1 MTSNTLQADAASTAE
16 RFTSKSHAALG
27 HFHELTSAYQAIS
40 TKNVEKL
47 TASISALSSAKEPAE
62 FMHLQQKF
70 MTEAINA
77 AIADAAHI
85 VKLTAAAFTSAA
97 KPT

>member
-1 MTSNTLQADAASTAE
+1 MTSNTLQAAAAGTADHIAG
-16 RFTSKSHAALG
+16 KSHTAIA

-77 AIADAAHI
+77 AIADTAHI